1 MKKIAIYICLL
12 FICFSCNK
20 DDAIEET
27 EVTNYEKPLQEEQ
40 EISQSKSTIT
50 VGGTTYQTGMGFSLT
65 EDRFYEPAIDNF
77 DMFKTNP
84 PVPLTVE
91 VTTIATNED
100 LEEFVKKS
108 ETVTVNVFFGLFK
121 RKRKKEIQE
130 RIKISNNNI
139 SVIARISVQSARW
152 LTSGAPFLNA
162 QAQQLVDLGLR
173 DAFKQKYGPMY
184 VSDHIVGGDVYYV
197 YNYDVSNKTREQKSN
212 FKRNIEDNMKYLFGI
227 GGRLLSNQEKE
238 EINRSVETF
247 TVSTNI
253 VGYNPPMIQN
263 VGEVEGQISAIQSYL
278 ATNPNNAAS
287 LEMVLNP
294 YTDFFDDNIGMG
306 AEYNK
311 HRYYFHN
318 WLEWREIY
326 DRAVFVRNY
335 LLETT
340 GSAVLNT
347 GGWRWGASSINTA
360 DLAESILQEVNMA
373 EVEDP
378 ASFSPYYSSSNPKLR
393 DVETVERNLC
403 GANQYPYTNS
413 CPWDY

>member
-1 MKKIAIYICLL
+1 MVALGL
-12 FICFSCNK
+12 CFSCNT
-20 DDAIEET
+20 DDALEET
-27 EVTNYEKPLQEEQ
+27 EVITVEKPTQEELQ
-40 EISQSKSTIT
+40 INQSKSTIT

-65 EDRFYEPAIDNF
+65 QDRLYEPAIDNF
-77 DMFKTNP
+77 DMIQTNP

-91 VTTIATNED
+91 VSTIATNED
-100 LEEFVKKS
+100 LEEFVKKT

-130 RIKISNNNI
+130 RIKISTNKI

-162 QAQQLVDLGLR
+162 QAQQLVDLGLT

-197 YNYDVSNKTREQKSN
+197 YNYDVTNKTKEQKSS

-227 GGRLLSNQEKE
+227 GGRLLSNEEKE
-238 EINRSVETF
+238 EINRSVETS

-253 VGYNPPMIQN
+253 VGFNPPMIQN
-263 VGEVEGQISAIQSYL
+263 VGEIDGQISTIQNYL

-287 LEMVLNP
+287 LEMILNP
-294 YTDFFDDNIGMG
+294 YSDIFNDNIGLG
-306 AEYNK
+306 SEYNK

-326 DRAVFVRNY
+326 DRAVFVRNH
-335 LLETT
+335 LIETT
-340 GSAVLNT
+340 GSPSIST
-347 GGWRWGASSINTA
+347 GNGYGWGSSAINTE
-360 DLAESILQEVNMA
+360 DLATSILQEITMA
-373 EVEDP
+373 ETEDSG
-378 ASFSPYYSSSNPKLR
+378 SFSPYYSSSNSKLR
-393 DVETVERNLC
+393 DVETVERSLC
-403 GANQYPYTNS
+403 GANSYPYTSN

>member
-1 MKKIAIYICLL
+1 MVALGL
-12 FICFSCNK
+12 CFSCNT
-20 DDAIEET
+20 DDVLEET
-27 EVTNYEKPLQEEQ
+27 EVTTVEKPTQEEPQ
-40 EISQSKSTIT
+40 TNQSKSTIT
-50 VGGTTYQTGMGFSLT
+50 VGGNTYQTGMGFSLT
-65 EDRFYEPAIDNF
+65 EDRLYEPAIDNF
-77 DMFKTNP
+77 DMIQTNP

-100 LEEFVKKS
+100 LEEFVKKT

-130 RIKISNNNI
+130 RIKISTNKI

-152 LTSGAPFLNA
+152 LTSGSPFLNA
-162 QAQQLVDLGLR
+162 QAQQLVDLGLT

-197 YNYDVSNKTREQKSN
+197 YNYDVTNKTKEQKSS

-227 GGRLLSNQEKE
+227 GGRLLSNEEKE

-253 VGYNPPMIQN
+253 VGFNPPMIQN
-263 VGEVEGQISAIQSYL
+263 AGEVNGQISSIQSYL
-278 ATNPNNAAS
+278 AANPNNAAS
-287 LEMVLNP
+287 LEMILNP
-294 YTDFFDDNIGMG
+294 YSDIFNDNIGLG
-306 AEYNK
+306 SEYNK

-326 DRAVFVRNY
+326 DRAVFVRNH
-335 LLETT
+335 LIETT
-340 GSAVLNT
+340 GSPNLST
-347 GGWRWGASSINTA
+347 GGWRWGSSAINTA
-360 DLAESILQEVNMA
+360 DLAESILQEITMA
-373 EVEDP
+373 EAEDSG
-378 ASFSPYYSSSNPKLR
+378 SFSPYYSSSNPKLR
-393 DVETVERNLC
+393 DVETVERSLC
-403 GANQYPYTNS
+403 GANSYPYTSN